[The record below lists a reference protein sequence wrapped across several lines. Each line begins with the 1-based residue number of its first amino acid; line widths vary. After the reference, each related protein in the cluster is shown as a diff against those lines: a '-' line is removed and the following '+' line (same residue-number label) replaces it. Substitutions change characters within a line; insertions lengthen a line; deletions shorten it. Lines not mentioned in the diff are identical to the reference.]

1 MIGPR
6 HAIGAVQRQLASLR
20 KAAVAEVEDINRLI
34 YHVLRG
40 GVVLSLSFLI
50 FAMLLLV
57 VEGGSLPDAAVPPR
71 DLLARLE
78 RFEPDALMTLGVV
91 LLILTPVARVLLS
104 LVSFVEERDATFV
117 LITGVVFANLLV
129 SLALGVG

>member
-6 HAIGAVQRQLASLR
+6 DAIGAVQRQLASLR
-20 KAAVAEVEDINRLI
+20 KAAVSEVEDINRLI

-50 FAMLLLV
+50 FAMLLV
-57 VEGGSLPDAAVPPR
+57 AVEGGTLPDSAVPPR
-71 DLLARLE
+71 DLLPRLGH
-78 RFEPDALMTLGVV
+78 FDPDALMTFGVV
-91 LLILTPVARVLLS
+91 LLILTPVARVVLSLLS
-104 LVSFVEERDATFV
+104 FAEERDATFV
-117 LITGVVFANLLV
+117 LITGIVLTNLLA

>member
-1 MIGPR
+1 VIGPR
-6 HAIGAVQRQLASLR
+6 QAIGAVQRQLASLR

-57 VEGGSLPDAAVPPR
+57 VEGGALPDSAVPPR

-78 RFEPDALMTLGVV
+78 RFDPDALMTLGVV
-91 LLILTPVARVLLS
+91 LLILTPVARVVLS
-104 LVSFVEERDATFV
+104 LVSFVEERDARFV
-117 LITGVVFANLLV
+117 LITGIVLANLLA
-129 SLALGVG
+129 SLALGVR